1 MIPITNFTPQACAF
15 RFFNRN
21 LADRH
26 FKIRDEF
33 TEQANAEKN
42 ETKKQYLF
50 GQAALRDTKARESWE
65 KTCAH
70 AETLGTLVSD
80 DVVAAYKAAN
90 YPCEAAPKQL
100 GATVKLSWWKTWLTN
115 YAQL

>member
-1 MIPITNFTPQACAF
+1 MIQITNYSPQANAY
-15 RFFNRN
+15 RNLNRY

-33 TEQANAEKN
+33 NEQAQQEKN
-42 ETKKQYLF
+42 PEKKIYLF
-50 GQAALRDTKARESWE
+50 GQAALRDTKAREVWE
-65 KTCAH
+65 KICAH

-80 DVVAAYKAAN
+80 SVVVAYKQAN

-100 GATVKLSWWKTWLTN
+100 GNTVKLSWWKTWLTN
-115 YAQL
+115 FA

>member
-1 MIPITNFTPQACAF
+1 MIKITNYSPQANAY
-15 RFFNRN
+15 RN
-21 LADRH
+21 LNRVNAERH

-50 GQAALRDTKARESWE
+50 GQAALRDTKGRETWE
-65 KTCAH
+65 RICTH

-80 DVVAAYKAAN
+80 WVVEGYKKAN

-100 GATVKLSWWKTWLTN
+100 GVTVKLSWWKTWLTN
-115 YAQL
+115 FA

>member
-1 MIPITNFTPQACAF
+1 MITITNFTPQACAF
-15 RFFNRN
+15 RNLNRVN
-21 LADRH
+21 AERH

-42 ETKKQYLF
+42 EVKKQYLF
-50 GQAALRDTKARESWE
+50 GQAALRDTKGREVWE
-65 KTCAH
+65 KICIH

-80 DVVAAYKAAN
+80 TYVKIYKRMS

-115 YAQL
+115 FV

>member
-1 MIPITNFTPQACAF
+1 MIQITNFTPQACAY
-15 RFFNRN
+15 RSFNRVN
-21 LADRH
+21 AERH

-33 TEQANAEKN
+33 NEQAQQEKN
-42 ETKKQYLF
+42 PEKKIYFF

-80 DVVAAYKAAN
+80 ADAIAYKMAT
-90 YPCEAAPKQL
+90 YPNAEAPKQL
-100 GATVKLSWWKTWLTN
+100 GQTTNLSWWKTWLTN
-115 YAQL
+115 FV

>member
-1 MIPITNFTPQACAF
+1 MVQITNFTPQACAF
-15 RFFNRN
+15 RFFNRAN
-21 LADRH
+21 ADRH

-33 TEQANAEKN
+33 NAQAQEEKN
-42 ETKKQYLF
+42 PEKKIYLF

-80 DVVAAYKAAN
+80 SAVFAYKEAH
-90 YPCEAAPKQL
+90 YPCEGAPKQL
-100 GATVKLSWWKTWLTN
+100 GQTTNLNWWKVWLTN
-115 YAQL
+115 FVN